1 MPDAGNP
8 AGTRHTLALKEL
20 TLNGKRWLRAWLVDV
35 TLYKRHSELSRA
47 RQAVYT
53 LAFEDSC
60 PPVTTT
66 NHLWAKHCPLHLL
79 FMKFKSLGGI
89 ERVS

>member
-1 MPDAGNP
+1 MPDAGDP

-20 TLNGKRWLRAWLVDV
+20 TLNGKRWLRSLLVYV
-35 TLYKRHSELSRA
+35 ILYKRHSELSRA
-47 RQAVYT
+47 RQAVCT
-53 LAFEDSC
+53 LAFGESC

-66 NHLWAKHCPLHLL
+66 NHLWAKHCPLPLL

-89 ERVS
+89 E